1 MAQFLN
7 RIKIYFLPLLFVFF
21 LNGCALYDKFFGHE
35 EELAPSELMNEGT
48 EKLEKGWYDEATE
61 IFEKL
66 KDRYP
71 YSEFAIEAEL
81 KMAEALYR
89 NERYDEA
96 FEAYDEFERLHPKN
110 KNVPYVIYQKGM
122 CHFSQVS
129 TIDRAQAHTR
139 LAKDEF
145 ERLVKRFPRSEY
157 ANKGRRK
164 VRECYIKLAE
174 YELYVGHYYFKM
186 KKYRAA
192 RDRYRYIIENYP
204 DFGQYHEALEY
215 LKICEERMPAEELKQ
230 ERIKEKKKSIWYRLL
245 HPFD

>member
-1 MAQFLN
+1 MKKSLN
-7 RIKIYFLPLLFVFF
+7 IAKWLFLPVLFVFF
-21 LNGCALYDKFFGHE
+21 LNGCALYDKFFGE
-35 EELAPSELMNEGT
+35 EEDRSPSELMDDGT
-48 EKLEKGWYDEATE
+48 ERMEKGWYDEATE

-71 YSEFAIEAEL
+71 YSEFAVEAEL
-81 KMAEALYR
+81 KMAEAFYR
-89 NERYDEA
+89 NEKYDEA

-110 KNVPYVIYQKGM
+110 KNVPYVIYHKGM

-129 TIDRAQAHTR
+129 TIDRAQAHTL
-139 LAKDEF
+139 LAKNEF

-164 VRECYIKLAE
+164 TRECYIKLSE
-174 YELYVGHYYFKM
+174 YELYVGHYYYKRR
-186 KKYRAA
+186 KYRAA
-192 RDRYRYIIENYP
+192 LDRYRYIIENYP

-215 LKICEERMPAEELKQ
+215 LKKCKERLPAEEMRQ
-230 ERIKEKKKSIWYRLL
+230 ERIKERKNSFWYRLI